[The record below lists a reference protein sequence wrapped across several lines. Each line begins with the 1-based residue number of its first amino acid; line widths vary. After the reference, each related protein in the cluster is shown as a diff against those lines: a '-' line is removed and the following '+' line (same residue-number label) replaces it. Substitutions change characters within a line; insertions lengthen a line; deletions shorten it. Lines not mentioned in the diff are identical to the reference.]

1 MGHRAARC
9 PQEGGT
15 AISGGIS
22 HGPGEGGGRKAL
34 VPFWAPRPPVSY
46 HLLVQLCFIAATMG
60 SEMC

>member
-22 HGPGEGGGRKAL
+22 HGPGEGGGQEGPCAL
-34 VPFWAPRPPVSY
+34 LGPQTTGVLSPLGTVIFYSS
-46 HLLVQLCFIAATMG
+46 HGGF
-60 SEMC
+60 